1 MNEFD
6 RFNEV
11 KDTAR
16 EIKETVKEGADQIAS
31 TARTTAANVAETAT
45 DKFNEVR
52 DEAEDRLGDLYVR
65 TVDYVR
71 DQPIPALAFAALGGA
86 VLALLL
92 RRGGG

>member
-1 MNEFD
+1 VNEYD
-6 RFNEV
+6 RFNEG
-11 KDTAR
+11 KDAAR
-16 EIKETVKEGADQIAS
+16 EIKDAVKEGADQVVS

-52 DEAEDRLGDLYVR
+52 DEAQDKLGDLYVR

-71 DQPIPALAFAALGGA
+71 DQPIPALGFAALGGA

>member
-1 MNEFD
+1 MNEFE
-6 RFNEV
+6 RFNEA
-11 KDTAR
+11 KDAAR
-16 EIKETVKEGADQIAS
+16 EIKDTVKEGADQVVS

-52 DEAEDRLGDLYVR
+52 DEAQVRLGDLYDR

-71 DQPIPALAFAALGGA
+71 DQPVPALAFAALGGA

-92 RRGGG
+92 RRSA